1 MEKVTFR
8 EFFTTVGRGV
18 WQAMKWVAGMFGY
31 GDPSWYGRLVRR
43 IFAGCLA
50 IIAMVVALAAVCA
63 AYEGIRDDYF
73 AEDVTGGLESV
84 RYVGRE
90 VYYDEAKCRVVNE
103 RTGEEI
109 EDVDWIRMSVD
120 GDSLVCFATAGKRGY
135 FNRFTGEVSIAPEYS
150 RAWIFSEGLCCVED
164 GDSLIFLNHAGE
176 RAFDASFR
184 RSPNADGYVFHGGY
198 CIMAVEDYRYGV
210 INTKGDW
217 VLEPLYDDVRYF
229 GNGLWAVEQS
239 GMYGLYDVLAQ
250 EYVLPCE
257 YRFIDVREGE
267 YVVQKQ
273 DYSMV
278 RLDSALN
285 VVRSFVYTSLSD
297 LYYGTGTFDGMG
309 DEMQVRAGCKVYEV
323 QPDWDKGARYGLLGA
338 DGKPVT
344 KPLYSHIRAIGEDLY
359 SCSQGNYCVTVN
371 GKGECV
377 E

>member
-8 EFFTTVGRGV
+8 EFFTTLGRGV

-31 GDPSWYGRLVRR
+31 GDPLWYGRLIRR

-50 IIAMVVALAAVCA
+50 VVAMVVALAAVCA
-63 AYEGIRDDYF
+63 AYEGIREDFF
-73 AEDVTGGLESV
+73 AEGQACVVPVV

-90 VYYDEAKCRVVNE
+90 VYYNEDECCVVNK
-103 RTGEEI
+103 RTGEKI
-109 EDVDWIRMSVD
+109 ENVDWIRTSVD
-120 GDSLVCFATAGKRGY
+120 GDSLVCYATEGKRGY
-135 FNRFTGEVSIAPEYS
+135 FNRFTGKVSIAPEYS

-164 GDSLIFLNHAGE
+164 GDSLVFLNHMGE

-198 CIMAVEDYRYGV
+198 CIMAVENYRYGA
-210 INTKGDW
+210 IDTNGEW
-217 VLEPLYDDVRYF
+217 VLEPMYDDLRYF

-239 GMYGLYDVLAQ
+239 GMYGLYDVL
-250 EYVLPCE
+250 EEVYVLPCE
-257 YRFIDVREGE
+257 YRFIDVRDGN

-273 DYSMV
+273 DYSMEK
-278 RLDSALN
+278 LDSSLN

-309 DEMQVRAGCKVYEV
+309 NEIQARAGCKVYEV
-323 QPDWDKGARYGLLGA
+323 QPDWDKPARYGLLEAG
-338 DGKPVT
+338 GKPVT

>member
-8 EFFTTVGRGV
+8 EFFTTLGRGV

-31 GDPSWYGRLVRR
+31 GDPSWYGRLIRR

-50 IIAMVVALAAVCA
+50 VVAMVVALAAVCA
-63 AYEGIRDDYF
+63 AYEGIREDFF
-73 AEDVTGGLESV
+73 AEGQACVVPVV

-90 VYYDEAKCRVVNE
+90 VYYNEDECCVVNE
-103 RTGEEI
+103 RTGEKI
-109 EDVDWIRMSVD
+109 EEVDWIRMSVD
-120 GDSLVCFATAGKRGY
+120 GDSLVCFATGDKRGY
-135 FNRFTGEVSIAPEYS
+135 FNRFTGMVSIAPKYS

-164 GDSLIFLNHAGE
+164 GDSLFFLNHAGE

-198 CIMAVEDYRYGV
+198 CIMAMEDCRYGV

-217 VLEPLYDDVRYF
+217 VLKPVYADVRYF

-239 GMYGLYDVLAQ
+239 GMYGLYDVLVQ

-309 DEMQVRAGCKVYEV
+309 DEMQARAGCKVYEV